1 MSHHTRKKHLLLTS
15 ILAGVVGL
23 SSAPG
28 LAQDAADDTTAAED
42 DEVIVVTGSRLRRN
56 EFTSASPV
64 QIVTAEE
71 ATLEGLVDAAE
82 MLQGAS
88 VASGSA
94 QYNNQ
99 FGGYVVS
106 GGTGVNTISL
116 RGLGAQR
123 SLVLVNGQR
132 LGPAGVRG
140 EVGAFDLNVLPPVVI
155 NRFDILKDGASS
167 VYGSDA
173 VAGVVNVLTLDRVE
187 RPELTVSV
195 NAPFE
200 GGGETYDISGL
211 YGLDF
216 ANGHIVLAAQY
227 QLREDLSLG
236 DRDYLACQQPMIYD
250 APGGNRID
258 REDRSIL
265 AGTALGGCENIYFNT
280 VFDQVNGGRYI
291 PDPDGVGTPELP
303 GYRLRVVGRYD
314 THGQAF
320 YEDVQNDARYLS
332 SDAINRQER
341 SSVFASA
348 NFEFDALGGIEWRA
362 DALLTRRETF
372 SEGWRQFFPLI
383 GGATAQSLFGTYGYA
398 NDPGYDQDL
407 ILALPVTMWPS
418 NYAADVRYA
427 SINSTLSG
435 ELGTG
440 FGPLAGWG
448 WTVSAQ
454 YSRSEGEYTNN
465 GIRASESGDVR
476 FTDDA
481 PDYDPLSFEFL
492 SGNYGADL
500 YDQLTVMATGLTIY
514 EQTVV
519 NATIAGDLFDLP
531 AGPVSAAIGAERRG
545 FSIDDTPSEASRTG
559 ELWNSTS
566 AQITR
571 GEDNVSEFFG
581 EIEFPLLADQM
592 FAESLSLNLSGRVF
606 DYESAGSDSVWKA
619 GVNWQITPSVRLR
632 ATEGTSYRAPALY
645 ELFLGNQSAF
655 LAQLSI
661 DPCID
666 WGLSNNDD
674 VRRNCAAEGIP
685 DDYSGAASGATIYT
699 GGGQGVLES
708 ETSEARTIGL
718 VYTPQSLPISIAVD
732 YFELEVL
739 DQVSQLGASAIIGGC
754 YGAANYPNAFCDLF
768 DRNPGSAQL
777 DPFAITEV
785 RDSYINVN
793 SQYTSGVDLTMRYA
807 NEHDF
812 GALIVDLQTT
822 WTLDDIVYLFD
833 PNIASGYAN
842 NDFNGVIG
850 DPQFVANL
858 RASLTRNA
866 WTWSWFVDYVDGTTD
881 PARRDRT
888 FNYQGFENAF
898 RDLNVEGVVYH
909 DASVRWENEDLTIQ
923 GGISNLFDEHPPTV
937 SDPIQRRG
945 NTALSGTQYDLRGR
959 TGFIRVTKRF

>member
-1 MSHHTRKKHLLLTS
+1 MLHRTRKNHLFLTS
-15 ILAGVVGL
+15 MLAGMIGL

-28 LAQDAADDTTAAED
+28 LAQDASGDTRADDD

-82 MLQGAS
+82 MLQGSS

-106 GGTGVNTISL
+106 GGTGINTISL

-123 SLVLVNGQR
+123 SLVLVNGLR

-140 EVGAFDLNVLPPVVI
+140 EVGAFDLNVLPPAVV

-173 VAGVVNVLTLDRVE
+173 VAGVVNVVTLDRVD

-216 ANGHIVLAAQY
+216 DNGHVVLAAQY

-236 DRDYLACQQPMIYD
+236 DRDYLACQQDLVYD

-265 AGTALGGCENIYFNT
+265 AGTELSGCDNIYFNT
-280 VFDQVNGGRYI
+280 VFDQILGGRYI

-303 GYRLRVVGRYD
+303 GYRKRVVGRYD

-320 YEDVQNDARYLS
+320 YESVTNDARFLS

-341 SSVFASA
+341 SSLFASA
-348 NFEFDALGGIEWRA
+348 DFDFDVLGGVNWRA
-362 DALLTRRETF
+362 DALFTRRETA

-383 GGATAQSLFGTYGYA
+383 GGASAQAGLGTYGYA
-398 NDPGYDQDL
+398 NDPGYDNPL
-407 ILALPVTMWPS
+407 ILALPVTLWPS
-418 NYAADVRYA
+418 NYDADVRYT
-427 SINSTLSG
+427 SLNSTFSG

-440 FGPLAGWG
+440 FGPFTGWG
-448 WTVSAQ
+448 WTLSAQ
-454 YSRSEGEYTNN
+454 YSRSEGHYTNN
-465 GIRASESGDVR
+465 AIRASASGDVR
-476 FTDDA
+476 YTDDA
-481 PDYDPLSFEFL
+481 PFYDPFSADFL
-492 SGNYGADL
+492 AGNYSDDL
-500 YDQLTVMATGLTIY
+500 FDALTIIATGLTVY

-519 NATIAGDLFDLP
+519 TASIAGDLFELP
-531 AGPVSAAIGAERRG
+531 AGPVSAALGAERRG
-545 FSIDDTPSEASRTG
+545 FSIDDTPAEESRSG

-571 GEDNVSEFFG
+571 GEDNVSEIFG
-581 EIEFPLLADQM
+581 EVELPLLADQPL
-592 FAESLSLNLSGRVF
+592 AQSVTLNLSGRAF
-606 DYESAGSDSVWKA
+606 DYETAGSDAVWKA
-619 GVNWQITPSVRLR
+619 GLNWQITPSVRLR
-632 ATEGTSYRAPALY
+632 ATQGTSYRAPALY
-645 ELFLGNQSAF
+645 ELYLGNQSSF

-666 WGLSNNDD
+666 WALSNDED
-674 VRRNCAAEGIP
+674 IRRNCAAEGIP
-685 DDYSGAASGATIYT
+685 GDYIGAASGATIYT
-699 GGGQGVLES
+699 GGGEGVLES
-708 ETSEARTIGL
+708 ETSESRTLGI
-718 VYTPQSLPISIAVD
+718 VYTPDWFPVSVAVD
-732 YFELEVL
+732 YFELEVF
-739 DQVSQLGASAIIGGC
+739 DQVSQLGAQAIIGGC
-754 YGAANYPNAFCDLF
+754 YGASNYPNAFCDLF
-768 DRNPGSAQL
+768 DRNTGSAAI

-793 SQYTSGVDLTMRYA
+793 SQYTSGVDLTVRYA
-807 NEHDF
+807 DEFAF
-812 GALIVDLQTT
+812 GDVHVDLQTT
-822 WTLDDIVYLFD
+822 WTLDDVVYLFD
-833 PNIASGYAN
+833 PTIASGYAN
-842 NDFNGVIG
+842 NDFNGTIG
-850 DPQFVANL
+850 DPQFVANM
-858 RASLTRNA
+858 RTSLTRGA
-866 WTWSWFVDYVDGTTD
+866 WTYSWFMDYVDGTTD
-881 PARRDRT
+881 PDRNSRT
-888 FNYQGFENAF
+888 FNYEGWDNAF
-898 RDLNVEGVVYH
+898 RDLNIEGVVYH
-909 DASVRWENEDLTIQ
+909 DASVRWEGDSLTIQ

-959 TGFIRVTKRF
+959 TGFVRVTKRF